1 MFLLA
6 EITNIVLSCS
16 NVFFSFC
23 FLGIS
28 CHCTYNHCGQHN
40 SSCNV
45 TAPDILDPHKFCL
58 VKKVIRHD
66 GSKSLEQFC
75 LQPGLTL
82 TYFYCLRSRTC
93 TENGDE
99 ACYCCTEDYCNTEGF
114 YNKKFGITNAPIDP
128 SSTKSTST
136 SERPS
141 ESASLLCLCSCMC
154 ACCLLDLE
162 YMTCASHE
170 RIWAVTKI
178 LADTCRGHYIKLKSM

>member
-1 MFLLA
+1 M
-6 EITNIVLSCS
+6 
-16 NVFFSFC
+16 
-23 FLGIS
+23 
-28 CHCTYNHCGQHN
+28 
-40 SSCNV
+40 
-45 TAPDILDPHKFCL
+45 
-58 VKKVIRHD
+58 
-66 GSKSLEQFC
+66 QFC
-75 LQPGLTL
+75 LGPGLTL

-162 YMTCASHE
+162 YMTCASPE

-178 LADTCRGHYIKLKSM
+178 LADTCRGALYKIKRHVNASDHPSAGWFGLGTLQKSGCFTMVYHGAIS